1 MADRKVLIIYYSC
14 SGQTRKLVNA
24 FAAGL
29 KERGVEVGWQPLRPI
44 RKVPFPAGSIGAAL
58 LMMARTFCRRRN
70 AIGGLDGK
78 TAEQCQAIV
87 LAGPTW
93 SYNPSG
99 PVLSLLDDHCDIFL
113 HRPVLP
119 LISCRG
125 YWRLHYWQLRVLL
138 RVRGA
143 RVLSPLIF
151 KHPGKEPW
159 RTIGVFLKIAGRSPE
174 NDGSW
179 IGRFY
184 KGYGHSSEQVDCA
197 RKKGRSFAAELLEDD
212 WYRGKKRCR

>member
-29 KERGVEVGWQPLRPI
+29 EECGVEVGWQPLRPI
-44 RKVPFPAGSIGAAL
+44 PKIPFPAGSMGAAL
-58 LMMARTFCRRRN
+58 LMMVHTFCRRRN
-70 AIGGLDGK
+70 PIGRLDGK
-78 TAEQCQAIV
+78 TGEQWQAIV

-99 PVLSLLDDHCDIFL
+99 PVLSLLDDHGEIFL

-119 LISCRG
+119 LISCRS
-125 YWRLHYWQLRVLL
+125 YWRLHYWQLRALL
-138 RVRGA
+138 RARGA
-143 RVLSPLIF
+143 RVLSPLVF

-159 RTIGVFLKIAGRSPE
+159 RTIGVFLKMAGRNPE

-179 IGRFY
+179 IGKFY
-184 KGYGHSSEQVDCA
+184 KGYGHSGEQVDCA
-197 RKKGRSFAAELLEDD
+197 RNKGRSLAAELLE
-212 WYRGKKRCR
+212 YELV